1 MYVAQLLPNQEQAEV
16 IVEALREY
24 SDNRQGPDQSKS
36 YIADELRLELLK
48 KMRESND
55 RKNRR

>member
-1 MYVAQLLPNQEQAEV
+1 MYVAQLLPNEEQARV
-16 IVEALREY
+16 LVEALREY
-24 SDNRQGPDQSKS
+24 SDNRQGPDQTTS